1 VNVNKTLTLE
11 IYKIME
17 SKINNLE
24 VVDHEELKS
33 INGGGI
39 GVALGI
45 AGLILTGAAALGY
58 YDGKKD
64 CMPPPCE

>member
-1 VNVNKTLTLE
+1 
-11 IYKIME
+11 ME